1 MLSLLKMILAIL
13 LLTILVIIGWNNTET
28 VRLMLPLVRTRPFIM
43 PLAIAL
49 LYAYLAGLLTFA
61 IVHLFQDLKLRTQI
75 SRLRK
80 ENRKVSE
87 ELHQLRSITLEDL
100 PVSDDASSTG
110 PILRS

>member
-1 MLSLLKMILAIL
+1 MLSLLKMILAII
-13 LLTILVIIGWNNTET
+13 LLTVLVIIGWHNT
-28 VRLMLPLVRTRPFIM
+28 VFVPLKLPLVRQQAFEM
-43 PLAIAL
+43 PLAIAM

-61 IVHLFQDLKLRTQI
+61 VVHLFQDLKLRTQI

-100 PVSDDASSTG
+100 PVSDEPGSTG
-110 PILRS
+110 SAVSR

>member
-13 LLTILVIIGWNNTET
+13 LVTTLAIIGWHNTQSVALT
-28 VRLMLPLVRTRPFIM
+28 LPLVRKAPFVM
-43 PLAIAL
+43 PLAIAM
-49 LYAYLAGLLTFA
+49 LYSYLAGLLTFA
-61 IVHLFQDLKLRTQI
+61 VVHLFQDLKLRTQI

-100 PVSDDASSTG
+100 PVNDDAVSGGATS
-110 PILRS
+110 R

>member
-13 LLTILVIIGWNNTET
+13 LLAILVIIGWNNTET
-28 VRLMLPLVRTRPFIM
+28 VSLMLPLVRNRPFVM
-43 PLAIAL
+43 PLAVAL

-100 PVSDDASSTG
+100 PVSEESGSAG
-110 PILRS
+110 PVVSR

>member
-13 LLTILVIIGWNNTET
+13 LLAVLVIVGWLNTDT
-28 VRLMLPLVRTRPFIM
+28 VSLRLPLVSSQAFEM
-43 PLAIAL
+43 PLAIAM

-61 IVHLFQDLKLRTQI
+61 VVHLFQDLKLRAQL

-100 PVSDDASSTG
+100 PVSDDAGVSGSAS
-110 PILRS
+110 R